1 MVRMRHRSSFTLEA
15 ALVLQKTDHTLT
27 ATPARSP
34 TGTESQ
40 EANEEMDCVEEPA
53 GKAAD
58 HGAVDTDVLEIVSGV
73 LLDEPDRSLGPK
85 GVHAPLDE
93 PGDAIVVTLDGLHCA

>member
-1 MVRMRHRSSFTLEA
+1 MRHRSSFTLEV
-15 ALVLQKTDHTLT
+15 ALVLPKD
-27 ATPARSP
+27 RSRSLLRP
-34 TGTESQ
+34 PVVRREQSLPSQ

-53 GKAAD
+53 GEAAD
-58 HGAVDTDVLEIVSGV
+58 HGAVDTDVLEIISGV

-93 PGDAIVVTLDGLHCA
+93 PGDAIVVTLDGLNCA